1 MEFRFKILSGGFL
14 LLQLI
19 FGLSSCAQVEK
30 QNQQVPL
37 QQYFDQWLSQSN
49 LVSASIGVLVKNEA
63 GEVVLEYN
71 SNQSLVPASTQKLLT
86 TAFALE
92 QLGPRFQF
100 ETKIWHTGRIDAS
113 GLLNGDLWIQGGG
126 DPTLGSDRF
135 GGLEKLKQIWVSE
148 IQKAGIKSISGSV
161 KVDAS
166 VFPKYSTPR
175 TWIWE
180 DLGNYYGAVPSGL
193 SFHDNTYKMLL
204 NSPYEVG
211 QVCGVVRTEP
221 KMKHLIFD
229 SQVTAS
235 NDRADNAYIY
245 GAEGSTLRYIKGTI
259 PKGRKE
265 FSIKGSISNPEL
277 VAERWLVEVLT
288 QKGIPVVGNT
298 FNDDQKQLLYT
309 HKSPYL
315 AEIVTLT
322 NKYSINL
329 YAEHLAIWLNENRGE
344 KLTVELGAQS
354 VKEGIRKMG
363 IDTKGMFLVDG
374 SGLSRFN
381 AVSANHLVE
390 VLNYMTKSENA
401 SVFIKSLSV
410 AGESGTLN
418 RMFAGSPVKGKIKA
432 KSGYMERVRSYAGY
446 IETLQGEKLTFCIL
460 VNNYEGS
467 ASETKHQIKK
477 LLEHLAVGG

>member
-1 MEFRFKILSGGFL
+1 MAFRFKILSGGFL

-19 FGLSSCAQVEK
+19 FGLSSRAQVDK
-30 QNQQVPL
+30 QENKVAV
-37 QQYFDQWLSQSN
+37 QQYFNQWVSQSN
-49 LVSASIGVLVKNEA
+49 LASASIGILVKNA
-63 GEVVLEYN
+63 TGEVVLEHN
-71 SNQSLVPASTQKLLT
+71 ANTSLIPASTQKLLT
-86 TAFALE
+86 TAVALE
-92 QLGPRFQF
+92 QLGSRFQF
-100 ETKIWHTGRIDAS
+100 ETKIWYSGSIDEA
-113 GLLNGDLWIQGGG
+113 GVLKGDLWIQGGG

-135 GGLEKLKQIWVSE
+135 GGVEKLNQIWVSE

-161 KVDAS
+161 KVDAT

-193 SFHDNTYKMLL
+193 SFHDNTYKMVL
-204 NSPYEVG
+204 NSPFEVG
-211 QVCGVVRTEP
+211 AVCKVVRTEP
-221 KMKHLIFD
+221 EMKHLRFD
-229 SQVTAS
+229 SQVTGS
-235 NDRADNAYIY
+235 NDRVDNAYIY
-245 GAEGSTLRYIKGTI
+245 GAEGSTLRFIKGTI

-288 QKGIPVVGNT
+288 QKGIAVGGKT

-315 AEIVTLT
+315 SEIVTLT
-322 NKYSINL
+322 NKHSINL
-329 YAEHLAIWLNENRGE
+329 YAEHMAIWLNENRGE
-344 KLTVELGAQS
+344 KLTIELGAQS

-381 AVSANHLVE
+381 ALTPTQMVGL
-390 VLNYMTKSENA
+390 LDYMKTSENA
-401 SVFIKSLSV
+401 ATFNKSLSV
-410 AGESGTLN
+410 AGESGTLK
-418 RMFAGSPVKGKIKA
+418 RMFTSSPAKGKIKA

-446 IETLQGEKLTFCIL
+446 IETLQGKKFTFCIL

-467 ASETKHQIKK
+467 AAETKHQIKK
-477 LLEHLAVGG
+477 LLEQFVVGG